1 MLCSDPLSSLP
12 IYSAELGDYDSRRN
26 SVGYVS
32 EFRLVANQSR
42 DMENRV
48 TELHQQLRGMSPS
61 AAELNYLDKVKW
73 HDMYGV
79 DLHPVLV
86 SGDAAGGVWPSKP
99 VQRMFKHKNLLSQGE
114 DSVEYFLG
122 LTPSGIVVL
131 RNKTT
136 VAYYYW
142 PRIAKVYFK
151 GRYFMLRVCDKN
163 VSKTN
168 ERGISF

>member
-1 MLCSDPLSSLP
+1 M
-12 IYSAELGDYDSRRN
+12 IIKH
-26 SVGYVS
+26 
-32 EFRLVANQSR
+32 RL
-42 DMENRV
+42 
-48 TELHQQLRGMSPS
+48 
-61 AAELNYLDKVKW
+61 
-73 HDMYGV
+73 
-79 DLHPVLV
+79 
-86 SGDAAGGVWPSKP
+86 
-99 VQRMFKHKNLLSQGE
+99 FFLLQGE

-163 VSKTN
+163 VSTLFSTLFLKKL
-168 ERGISF
+168 